1 MVQGALCAVLEFME
15 WSSNVVFSKMRDQG
29 APMLIPNK
37 KTPQTN
43 RSK

>member
-1 MVQGALCAVLEFME
+1 MVQGSLCAVPEFIE
-15 WSSNVVFSKMRDQG
+15 WSSYVVFLKMRDQE
-29 APMLIPNK
+29 ALILIPNK